1 MGAPD
6 FANLPHIGAAIRR
19 KEDYRFLTGAG
30 NYTDDIVQANQAFAV
45 FVRSP
50 HAHANVKSIDLATIQ
65 KLMGHTALS
74 TTSRYLHLRQTLA
87 TTASPLDL
95 LSVPSAQEK
104 PPTPTVPILTAP
116 TPTVPAPTLS
126 SAQRQRLRLQQRRF
140 PRKPLVAQS
149 INPR

>member
-50 HAHANVKSIDLATIQ
+50 HAHANVKSIDLAKDDRFQRAACPT
-65 KLMGHTALS
+65 
-74 TTSRYLHLRQTLA
+74 RQG
-87 TTASPLDL
+87 
-95 LSVPSAQEK
+95 VH
-104 PPTPTVPILTAP
+104 AP
-116 TPTVPAPTLS
+116 A
-126 SAQRQRLRLQQRRF
+126 
-140 PRKPLVAQS
+140 
-149 INPR
+149 